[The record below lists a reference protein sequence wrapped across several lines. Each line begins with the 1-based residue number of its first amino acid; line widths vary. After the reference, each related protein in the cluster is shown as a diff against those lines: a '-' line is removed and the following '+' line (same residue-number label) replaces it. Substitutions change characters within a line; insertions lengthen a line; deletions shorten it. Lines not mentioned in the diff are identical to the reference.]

1 MTPFGDAFEMPSRGI
16 YSLRI
21 RDTVPASSAS
31 KIVGNFEWA
40 GGYTWRYGF
49 AYVGFQRE
57 KSGID
62 SCKKAAT
69 RHQTAIEDGMNG
81 EVSVYHAAGE

>member
-1 MTPFGDAFEMPSRGI
+1 VNQNDAFRRRLSATPFGDAFGMPSRGI
-16 YSLRI
+16 SSLRI

-62 SCKKAAT
+62 CCQESCNAAS
-69 RHQTAIEDGMNG
+69 N
-81 EVSVYHAAGE
+81 SN